1 MTGGS
6 AGIERAAALAF
17 AANGA
22 RVAVMGR
29 RKERLDA
36 VVEHLP
42 AGLAVVGDLGVAEDC
57 KRAVVETITA
67 FGGLDI
73 LVNNGVLPSLHLP
86 PAVSIVSFLCFRPQ
100 NQGRFLPLPF
110 SHIYRHM
117 SLSMCL
123 RTHTCACISSVVRTF
138 LHTHLQVRARH
149 ICSIRRVLLM
159 VWAISDVIE
168 RCLNRNYALHAPDCT
183 MVSYFVVAAVWYS
196 GDGGSLPIC
205 A

>member
-6 AGIERAAALAF
+6 AGIGRATAYAF

-57 KRAVVETITA
+57 KRAVVKTVAA

-73 LVNNGVLPSLHLP
+73 LVNNGILL
-86 PAVSIVSFLCFRPQ
+86 
-100 NQGRFLPLPF
+100 
-110 SHIYRHM
+110 
-117 SLSMCL
+117 SLS
-123 RTHTCACISSVVRTF
+123 TPTF
-138 LHTHLQVRARH
+138 LLAT
-149 ICSIRRVLLM
+149 
-159 VWAISDVIE
+159 
-168 RCLNRNYALHAPDCT
+168 
-183 MVSYFVVAAVWYS
+183 
-196 GDGGSLPIC
+196 
-205 A
+205 